1 MINKVLVVGFG
12 NIGKRHYKL
21 LKKKLPKSEIKIL
34 KTKNTKIE
42 KGFSKSQYINE
53 NYLEEFLPDI
63 SIISNPA
70 PFHLYYA
77 EKLLKLNSNIFIEK
91 PLSDSDKKINL
102 FLKKTKSS
110 SASVTVGYNLRF
122 LDSLIE
128 LKKLVDENIIG
139 TIYSVKCDAGQYLPE
154 WRNSDYRK
162 SVSAKK
168 SLGGGVLLEL
178 SHEIDYLNWI
188 FGKISWVNS
197 HISKISNLEIDVG
210 KLALSTALC
219 IIYPDK
225 GYRDDFC
232 TAIAG
237 VLLNHTK
244 WKPEEIDDFIYR
256 IAVIAKDHDP
266 DKRNNKGTS
275 HAKAQ
280 RKLGMPT
287 IAQSVGD
294 KCSVSAIQ
302 TLFSWVGITNEAV
315 EGQAAIGDIIEY
327 GQNRYLVKVN
337 AVVNDKPKQVQII
350 VTGPTLMKQHLF
362 YDEVISQ
369 ASVWVPKMKPVEFE
383 KIMRAK
389 YEARS
394 RSENYV
400 EEANENLRFKKYF
413 KSYIRKEK
421 AYTDKKELYNHKLP
435 YFDLGKSSIQFNL
448 DMFEDYLES
457 QKINMK
463 RVDLVMKIQ
472 MILEGKKIHGKDS
485 NNKSFVYWKIDKPDI
500 DKEDILVEGEVVE
513 EVQQIDYEA

>member
-197 HISKISNLEIDVG
+197 HI
-210 KLALSTALC
+210 
-219 IIYPDK
+219 
-225 GYRDDFC
+225 
-232 TAIAG
+232 
-237 VLLNHTK
+237 
-244 WKPEEIDDFIYR
+244 
-256 IAVIAKDHDP
+256 
-266 DKRNNKGTS
+266 
-275 HAKAQ
+275 
-280 RKLGMPT
+280 
-287 IAQSVGD
+287 
-294 KCSVSAIQ
+294 
-302 TLFSWVGITNEAV
+302 
-315 EGQAAIGDIIEY
+315 
-327 GQNRYLVKVN
+327 
-337 AVVNDKPKQVQII
+337 
-350 VTGPTLMKQHLF
+350 
-362 YDEVISQ
+362 
-369 ASVWVPKMKPVEFE
+369 
-383 KIMRAK
+383 
-389 YEARS
+389 
-394 RSENYV
+394 
-400 EEANENLRFKKYF
+400 
-413 KSYIRKEK
+413 
-421 AYTDKKELYNHKLP
+421 
-435 YFDLGKSSIQFNL
+435 
-448 DMFEDYLES
+448 
-457 QKINMK
+457 
-463 RVDLVMKIQ
+463 
-472 MILEGKKIHGKDS
+472 
-485 NNKSFVYWKIDKPDI
+485 
-500 DKEDILVEGEVVE
+500 
-513 EVQQIDYEA
+513 

>member
-1 MINKVLVVGFG
+1 MGLRLDKYIDLDIDNDFVKYFTKDYIKKCGAIFG
-12 NIGKRHYKL
+12 RKNSPTNHYL
-21 LKKKLPKSEIKIL
+21 WA
-34 KTKNTKIE
+34 
-42 KGFSKSQYINE
+42 G
-53 NYLEEFLPDI
+53 
-63 SIISNPA
+63 
-70 PFHLYYA
+70 
-77 EKLLKLNSNIFIEK
+77 
-91 PLSDSDKKINL
+91 
-102 FLKKTKSS
+102 
-110 SASVTVGYNLRF
+110 TV
-122 LDSLIE
+122 E
-128 LKKLVDENIIG
+128 
-139 TIYSVKCDAGQYLPE
+139 
-154 WRNSDYRK
+154 
-162 SVSAKK
+162 AKK
-168 SLGGGVLLEL
+168 FILPRDFKNYTDKF
-178 SHEIDYLNWI
+178 SHGATLCEIRHDITQYTLVPETKYHTTNEVIEWEHFEGI
-188 FGKISWVNS
+188 HEYVG
-197 HISKISNLEIDVG
+197 NLTMDVG

-219 IIYPDK
+219 IIYPEEGD
-225 GYRDDFC
+225 RDNFC

-237 VLLNHTK
+237 VLLSHTK
-244 WKPEEIDDFIYR
+244 WTLKEIDEFIYRVAVEAKDHKPEER
-256 IAVIAKDHDP
+256 E
-266 DKRNNKGTS
+266 NKGTS
-275 HAKAQ
+275 HSKAN

-287 IAQSVGD
+287 IAQCVGNNCSVG
-294 KCSVSAIQ
+294 AIQ
-302 TLFSWVGITNEAV
+302 TLFSWIGITNEAV

-472 MILEGKKIHGKDS
+472 MILEGKKIHGKDP

>member
-1 MINKVLVVGFG
+1 MNKVNDNAPKTYEDWLETEHIIIPCENKQSVVKKWSDINFKITKEEWQANHINKQIGLRLDKYIDLDIDNDFVKFFTDSYIKNCGAIFG
-12 NIGKRHYKL
+12 RKNSPRNHYLWAGAVKP
-21 LKKKLPKSEIKIL
+21 KKFILPKDL
-34 KTKNTKIE
+34 E
-42 KGFSKSQYINE
+42 KFYE
-53 NYLEEFLPDI
+53 NYAHGATLCEIRHDMKQYTLVPE
-63 SIISNPA
+63 
-70 PFHLYYA
+70 
-77 EKLLKLNSNIFIEK
+77 
-91 PLSDSDKKINL
+91 
-102 FLKKTKSS
+102 TKYHTTSE
-110 SASVTVGYNLRF
+110 VIQWEHYEG
-122 LDSLIE
+122 I
-128 LKKLVDENIIG
+128 
-139 TIYSVKCDAGQYLPE
+139 
-154 WRNSDYRK
+154 
-162 SVSAKK
+162 
-168 SLGGGVLLEL
+168 
-178 SHEIDYLNWI
+178 HEYK
-188 FGKISWVNS
+188 G
-197 HISKISNLEIDVG
+197 NLETDVG

-244 WKPEEIDDFIYR
+244 WKPEEIDDFIYQ
-256 IAVIAKDHDP
+256 IAVTSKDHDSE
-266 DKRNNKGTS
+266 KRNKKGTS

-435 YFDLGKSSIQFNL
+435 YFDLGRSSIQFNL

-472 MILEGKKIHGKDS
+472 MILEGKKIHGKDP

>member
-1 MINKVLVVGFG
+1 M
-12 NIGKRHYKL
+12 
-21 LKKKLPKSEIKIL
+21 
-34 KTKNTKIE
+34 
-42 KGFSKSQYINE
+42 
-53 NYLEEFLPDI
+53 
-63 SIISNPA
+63 
-70 PFHLYYA
+70 
-77 EKLLKLNSNIFIEK
+77 
-91 PLSDSDKKINL
+91 
-102 FLKKTKSS
+102 
-110 SASVTVGYNLRF
+110 
-122 LDSLIE
+122 
-128 LKKLVDENIIG
+128 
-139 TIYSVKCDAGQYLPE
+139 
-154 WRNSDYRK
+154 
-162 SVSAKK
+162 
-168 SLGGGVLLEL
+168 
-178 SHEIDYLNWI
+178 
-188 FGKISWVNS
+188 
-197 HISKISNLEIDVG
+197 DVG

-225 GYRDDFC
+225 GDRDNFC

-244 WKPEEIDDFIYR
+244 WKPEDIDDFIHR

-266 DKRNNKGTS
+266 EKRKNKGTS

-294 KCSVSAIQ
+294 NCSVSAIQ

-327 GQNRYLVKVN
+327 GQNSYLVKVN
-337 AVVNDKPKQVQII
+337 AVVNDKPKQVEII

-435 YFDLGKSSIQFNL
+435 YFDMGKSSIQFNL

-472 MILEGKKIHGKDS
+472 MILEGKKIHGKDP